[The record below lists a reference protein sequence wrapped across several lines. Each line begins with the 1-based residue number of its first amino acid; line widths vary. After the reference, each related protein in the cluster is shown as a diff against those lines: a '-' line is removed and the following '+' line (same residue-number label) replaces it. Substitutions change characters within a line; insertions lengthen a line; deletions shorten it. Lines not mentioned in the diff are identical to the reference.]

1 MVKVIDAITGLVGM
15 LLMLVGV
22 GSAYASFSMGGFTL
36 EGSMLIV
43 VSLGLGAVC
52 LGINAIINLLTGQVN
67 R

>member
-1 MVKVIDAITGLVGM
+1 MVKVIDAITALVGM

>member
-15 LLMLVGV
+15 LLMVVGV
-22 GSAYASFSMGGFTL
+22 GTAYAQYAGGGFTL
-36 EGSMLIV
+36 DGSMISV